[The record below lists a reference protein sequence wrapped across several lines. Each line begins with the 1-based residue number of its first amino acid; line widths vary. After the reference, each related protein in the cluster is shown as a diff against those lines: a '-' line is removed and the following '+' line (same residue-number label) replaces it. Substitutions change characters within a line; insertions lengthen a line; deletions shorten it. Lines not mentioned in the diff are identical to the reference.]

1 MLENYFNYK
10 KHKTDFKTEVIAGT
24 TTFLTMAYI
33 MFLNP
38 FILSGEFAGP
48 EKGFFDFGAV
58 YTATILAT
66 ALACFI
72 MAFYGKTWPI
82 GLAPG
87 MGINAF
93 VAFGVCAG
101 MGYTPQEALGAVL
114 VAGVLFLIISLT
126 PIRAW
131 LINSIPKS
139 LKLGIGA
146 GIGLF
151 LAIIGLQIM
160 EVVVDDPV
168 TLVKLGDLSN
178 PLVLLG
184 CATFIAIVV
193 LEKMNVKGNIIIGIL
208 VFSIIAWTAGLA
220 NFNGIASSP
229 PPMTYLFEF
238 DLSAALTAGMSTV
251 IFTLLF
257 IDFFD
262 TAGTLTSVANVAGK
276 VDKQG
281 KVQDINKAML
291 SDSVGTVA
299 GAMMG
304 TTTVTSYVESGAG
317 VKAGGKTGMTSLV
330 IGLLFL
336 ACIFFAPLATSLPKQ
351 IDGAALLFVSV
362 LFVRNITDI
371 EWDDIGESAP
381 AILAM
386 IAMPLTYSISNGI
399 ASSPP
404 PMTYLFEFDLSAAM
418 TAGMSTVIFTLLF
431 IDFFDTAG
439 TLTSVANVAG
449 KVGKDGKVQDINK
462 AMLSDSVGTVAGAM
476 MGTTTVTSYVESGA
490 GVKAGGKTGMTSLVI
505 GLLFLACIFFAPLA
519 TSLPKQIDGAA
530 LLFVSVLFIRNITDI
545 EWDDIAESAPAIL
558 AMIAMPLTYSI
569 SNGIALAFVSYALIK
584 LFTGK
589 FSSTSPAI
597 WVIAILSV
605 ISFVVA

>member
-1 MLENYFNYK
+1 MLEKYFNYR
-10 KHKTDFKTEVIAGT
+10 KHKTNFKTEIIAGV

-58 YTATILAT
+58 FTATILAT

-93 VAFGVCAG
+93 VAFGVVAG
-101 MGYTPQEALGAVL
+101 MGYTPQAALGAVL
-114 VAGVLFLIISLT
+114 VAGILFLIISLT

-131 LINSIPKS
+131 LINSIPRS

-151 LAIIGLQIM
+151 LAIIGLEIM
-160 EVVVDDPV
+160 GVVADHPV
-168 TLVKLGDLSN
+168 TLVTLGDIKN
-178 PLVLLG
+178 PLILLA
-184 CATFIAIVV
+184 CLCFVSMIVM
-193 LEKMNVKGNIIIGIL
+193 EKLNVKGNIIIGIL
-208 VFSIIAWTAGLA
+208 AFSIIAWVSGLA
-220 NFNGIASSP
+220 KFNGVVGEI
-229 PPMTYLFEF
+229 PPMTYLFDF
-238 DLSAALTAGMSTV
+238 DLNAAFTAGMSTV

-276 VDKQG
+276 VDSKG
-281 KVQDINKAML
+281 KVEDIDKAMMA
-291 SDSVGTVA
+291 DSVGTVA
-299 GAMMG
+299 GAFMG

-317 VKAGGKTGMTSLV
+317 VKAGGKTGMTSLT
-330 IGLLFL
+330 IGVLFL
-336 ACIFFAPLATSLPKQ
+336 ACLFFAPLATSLPKE
-351 IDGAALLFVSV
+351 IDGAALLYVSV

-381 AILAM
+381 AVLAM
-386 IAMPLTYSISNGI
+386 IS
-399 ASSPP
+399 
-404 PMTYLFEFDLSAAM
+404 
-418 TAGMSTVIFTLLF
+418 
-431 IDFFDTAG
+431 
-439 TLTSVANVAG
+439 
-449 KVGKDGKVQDINK
+449 
-462 AMLSDSVGTVAGAM
+462 
-476 MGTTTVTSYVESGA
+476 
-490 GVKAGGKTGMTSLVI
+490 
-505 GLLFLACIFFAPLA
+505 
-519 TSLPKQIDGAA
+519 
-530 LLFVSVLFIRNITDI
+530 
-545 EWDDIAESAPAIL
+545 
-558 AMIAMPLTYSI
+558 MPLTYSI
-569 SNGIALAFVSYALIK
+569 SNGIALAFISYALIR

-589 FSSTSPAI
+589 FSNTSPAI

-605 ISFVVA
+605 ISFAVA

>member
-1 MLENYFNYK
+1 MLEKYFNYR
-10 KHKTDFKTEVIAGT
+10 KHKTDFKTEVIAGV

-58 YTATILAT
+58 FTATILAT

-93 VAFGVCAG
+93 VAFGVVAG
-101 MGYTPQEALGAVL
+101 MGYTPQAALGAVL
-114 VAGVLFLIISLT
+114 VAGILFLIISLT

-131 LINSIPKS
+131 LINSIPRS

-151 LAIIGLQIM
+151 LAIIGLEIM
-160 EVVVDDPV
+160 GVVADHPV
-168 TLVKLGDLSN
+168 TLVTLGDIKN
-178 PLVLLG
+178 PLILLA
-184 CATFIAIVV
+184 CLCFVSMIVM
-193 LEKMNVKGNIIIGIL
+193 EKLNVRGNIIIGIL
-208 VFSIIAWTAGLA
+208 AFSIIAWVSGLA
-220 NFNGIASSP
+220 KFNGVVGEI

-238 DLSAALTAGMSTV
+238 DLTAAFTAGMSTV

-276 VDKQG
+276 VDSKG
-281 KVQDINKAML
+281 KVEDIDKAMMA
-291 SDSVGTVA
+291 DSVGTVA
-299 GAMMG
+299 GAFMG

-317 VKAGGKTGMTSLV
+317 VKAGGKTGMTSLT
-330 IGLLFL
+330 IGVLFL
-336 ACIFFAPLATSLPKQ
+336 ACLFFAPLATSLPKE
-351 IDGAALLFVSV
+351 IDGAALLYVSV

-381 AILAM
+381 AVLAM
-386 IAMPLTYSISNGI
+386 IS
-399 ASSPP
+399 
-404 PMTYLFEFDLSAAM
+404 
-418 TAGMSTVIFTLLF
+418 
-431 IDFFDTAG
+431 
-439 TLTSVANVAG
+439 
-449 KVGKDGKVQDINK
+449 
-462 AMLSDSVGTVAGAM
+462 
-476 MGTTTVTSYVESGA
+476 
-490 GVKAGGKTGMTSLVI
+490 
-505 GLLFLACIFFAPLA
+505 
-519 TSLPKQIDGAA
+519 
-530 LLFVSVLFIRNITDI
+530 
-545 EWDDIAESAPAIL
+545 
-558 AMIAMPLTYSI
+558 MPLTYSI
-569 SNGIALAFVSYALIK
+569 SNGIALAFISYALIR

-589 FSSTSPAI
+589 FSNTSPAI

-605 ISFVVA
+605 ISFAVA